1 ASAVLYTL
9 LGLYY
14 YLRIANAML
23 IRAPMETGKLPLS
36 LGMRFALGL
45 TALATLVIGVFPEPF
60 IQTVNWSLGIV
71 QSPHVTAMVR

>member
-1 ASAVLYTL
+1 
-9 LGLYY
+9 
-14 YLRIANAML
+14 
-23 IRAPMETGKLPLS
+23 
-36 LGMRFALGL
+36 MRFALGL